1 MNKNWLARSACV
13 GTALFAIA
21 GHAYAADGSKL
32 RFPLSGSLGG
42 EIAAKQLTPG
52 LYGSVVVTQIEV
64 DKVTGD
70 DGNALKLVQ
79 AKAFLQPVTIPLP
92 SPTGPVPTAMTVSS
106 NFSGSA
112 TVAVKQSQTVSNIL
126 LGYLTETEYAG
137 GRLNLLVNIPY
148 MSLNRT
154 FSLTGDTPTLAP
166 LSSSVPG
173 PQAAAAAAGLQPN
186 IQGQFALKYQ
196 AELAANSTAA
206 SGSAADLGDMEVTGA
221 WVRQTDDM
229 KIIVGAT
236 LAMPT
241 AKYDKNSV
249 LNTGF
254 GNYYTLRPG
263 VAVSGRASEDLTLGA
278 KVSLG
283 LNSPNNDNGVRTGNF
298 VGLDLA
304 AAYLTPVGVFGPHV
318 MYVSQYED
326 DQGGT
331 FGGNRFNATGA
342 GVFYTTLIRPIN
354 AGLNFSYMQMLN
366 SRNALSGSFVQIRLT
381 KAF

>member
-1 MNKNWLARSACV
+1 MIKKSFYHSAY
-13 GTALFAIA
+13 AAAAMFAIA
-21 GHAYAADGSKL
+21 GQTYAADGWKL

-52 LYGSVVVTQIEV
+52 LYGSVVATQIEV
-64 DKVTGD
+64 DKVTGG
-70 DGNALKLVQ
+70 DGNALKLAQ
-79 AKAFLQPVTIPLP
+79 ANAFSQAVTSPP
-92 SPTGPVPTAMTVSS
+92 SPIAMTVNSS
-106 NFSGSA
+106 FSGSA

-137 GRLNLLVNIPY
+137 GRLNLMVNIPY

-154 FSLTGDTPTLAP
+154 FSLTGDTPKLAP

-173 PQAAAAAAGLQPN
+173 PQAAAVAAGLQTT

-196 AELAANSTAA
+196 AQLAANSTAA

-366 SRNALSGSFVQIRLT
+366 TRNALSGSFVQIRLT

>member
-1 MNKNWLARSACV
+1 
-13 GTALFAIA
+13 
-21 GHAYAADGSKL
+21 
-32 RFPLSGSLGG
+32 
-42 EIAAKQLTPG
+42 
-52 LYGSVVVTQIEV
+52 
-64 DKVTGD
+64 
-70 DGNALKLVQ
+70 
-79 AKAFLQPVTIPLP
+79 
-92 SPTGPVPTAMTVSS
+92 MTVSS
-106 NFSGSA
+106 SFSGSA

-154 FSLTGDTPTLAP
+154 FSLTGDTPKLAP

-173 PQAAAAAAGLQPN
+173 PQAAAVAAGLQTN
-186 IQGQFALKYQ
+186 VQGQFALKYQ
-196 AELAANSTAA
+196 AQLAANSTAA
-206 SGSAADLGDMEVTGA
+206 SGSAADLGDMEVSGA
-221 WVRQTDDM
+221 WVRQTDHM

-298 VGLDLA
+298 YGLDLA
-304 AAYLTPVGVFGPHV
+304 AAYLTPIGVFGPHV

-326 DQGGT
+326 DKGGT

-354 AGLNFSYMQMLN
+354 AGLNFSYMQMLGT
-366 SRNALSGSFVQIRLT
+366 RNALSGSFVQIRLT

>member
-70 DGNALKLVQ
+70 DGNALELVQ
-79 AKAFLQPVTIPLP
+79 AKAFSQAVTSPP
-92 SPTGPVPTAMTVSS
+92 SPIPMTVSS
-106 NFSGSA
+106 SFSGSA
-112 TVAVKQSQTVSNIL
+112 TVSVKQSQTVSNIL

-154 FSLTGDTPTLAP
+154 FSLAGDTPKLAP

-173 PQAAAAAAGLQPN
+173 PQAAAVAAGLQTN

-283 LNSPNNDNGVRTGNF
+283 LNSPNNDNGIRTGNF
-298 VGLDLA
+298 FGLDLA

-366 SRNALSGSFVQIRLT
+366 TRNALSGSFLQIRLT

>member
-1 MNKNWLARSACV
+1 MIKKSVYPSAYAAAV
-13 GTALFAIA
+13 LFAIA
-21 GHAYAADGSKL
+21 GQTYAADGWKL

-52 LYGSVVVTQIEV
+52 LYGSVVATQIEV
-64 DKVTGD
+64 DKVTGG
-70 DGNALKLVQ
+70 DGNALKLAQ
-79 AKAFLQPVTIPLP
+79 ANAFSQAVTSPP
-92 SPTGPVPTAMTVSS
+92 SPIAMTVNSS
-106 NFSGSA
+106 FSGSA

-137 GRLNLLVNIPY
+137 GRLNLMVNIPY

-154 FSLTGDTPTLAP
+154 FSLTGDTPKLAP

-173 PQAAAAAAGLQPN
+173 PQAAAVAAGLQTT

-196 AELAANSTAA
+196 AQLAANSTAG
-206 SGSAADLGDMEVTGA
+206 SGSAADFGDMEVTGA

-263 VAVSGRASEDLTLGA
+263 VAVSGRASENLTLGA

-283 LNSPNNDNGVRTGNF
+283 LNSPNKDNGVRTGNF

-318 MYVSQYED
+318 VYVSQYED
-326 DQGGT
+326 DQGGK
-331 FGGNRFNATGA
+331 FGGNRFNATGV

-366 SRNALSGSFVQIRLT
+366 TRNALSGSFVQIRLT

>member
-1 MNKNWLARSACV
+1 MIKKSFYHSAY
-13 GTALFAIA
+13 AAAAMFAIA
-21 GHAYAADGSKL
+21 GQTYAADGWKL

-52 LYGSVVVTQIEV
+52 LYGSVVATQIEV
-64 DKVTGD
+64 DKVTGG
-70 DGNALKLVQ
+70 DGNALTLTQ
-79 AKAFLQPVTIPLP
+79 ANAFSQAVTSPP
-92 SPTGPVPTAMTVSS
+92 SPIAMTVSS
-106 NFSGSA
+106 SYSGAA
-112 TVAVKQSQTVSNIL
+112 TVAVKQSQTVSNVV

-137 GRLNLLVNIPY
+137 GRLNMTVNIPY

-154 FSLTGDTPTLAP
+154 FSVSGPTPTLAP
-166 LSSSVPG
+166 LKSSVPG
-173 PQAAAAAAGLQPN
+173 PQAAAVASGLQPT

-196 AELAANSTAA
+196 AQLAANSTAA

-298 VGLDLA
+298 FGLDLA

-366 SRNALSGSFVQIRLT
+366 TRNALSGSFVQIRLT

>member
-70 DGNALKLVQ
+70 DGNALELVQ
-79 AKAFLQPVTIPLP
+79 AKAFSQAVTSPP
-92 SPTGPVPTAMTVSS
+92 SPIAMTVSS
-106 NFSGSA
+106 SFSGSA

-154 FSLTGDTPTLAP
+154 FSLAGDTPILAP

-173 PQAAAAAAGLQPN
+173 PQAAAVAAGLQTN

-298 VGLDLA
+298 YGLDLA

-331 FGGNRFNATGA
+331 LGGNRFNATGA

-366 SRNALSGSFVQIRLT
+366 TRNALSGSFVQIRLT

>member
-70 DGNALKLVQ
+70 DGNALELVQ
-79 AKAFLQPVTIPLP
+79 AKAFSQAVTSPP
-92 SPTGPVPTAMTVSS
+92 SPIPMTVSS
-106 NFSGSA
+106 SFSGSA
-112 TVAVKQSQTVSNIL
+112 TVSVKQSQTVSNIL

-154 FSLTGDTPTLAP
+154 FSLAGDTPKLAP

-173 PQAAAAAAGLQPN
+173 PQAAAVAAGLQTN

-283 LNSPNNDNGVRTGNF
+283 LNSPNNDNGIRTGNF
-298 VGLDLA
+298 FGLDLA

-366 SRNALSGSFVQIRLT
+366 TRNALSGSFVQIRLT

>member
-1 MNKNWLARSACV
+1 MNKNWLTRSACV

-79 AKAFLQPVTIPLP
+79 AKAFSQAVTSPP
-92 SPTGPVPTAMTVSS
+92 SPIAMTVSS
-106 NFSGSA
+106 SFSSSA

-137 GRLNLLVNIPY
+137 GRLNLVVNIPY

-154 FSLTGDTPTLAP
+154 FSLAGDTPILAP
-166 LSSSVPG
+166 LSSSVAS
-173 PQAAAAAAGLQPN
+173 PQAAAVAKGLQPN

-263 VAVSGRASEDLTLGA
+263 VAVSGRASENLTLGA

-298 VGLDLA
+298 FGLDLA

-366 SRNALSGSFVQIRLT
+366 TRNALSGSFVQIRLT

>member
-1 MNKNWLARSACV
+1 MIKKSFYHSAY
-13 GTALFAIA
+13 AAAAMFAIA
-21 GHAYAADGSKL
+21 GQTYAADGWKL

-52 LYGSVVVTQIEV
+52 LYGSVVATQIEV
-64 DKVTGD
+64 DKVTGG
-70 DGNALKLVQ
+70 DGNALTLTQ
-79 AKAFLQPVTIPLP
+79 ANAFSQAVTSPP
-92 SPTGPVPTAMTVSS
+92 SPIAMTVSS
-106 NFSGSA
+106 SYSGAA
-112 TVAVKQSQTVSNIL
+112 TVAVKQSQTVSNVV

-137 GRLNLLVNIPY
+137 GRLNMTVNIPY

-154 FSLTGDTPTLAP
+154 FSVSGPTPTLAP

-173 PQAAAAAAGLQPN
+173 PQAAAVTAGLQTT

-196 AELAANSTAA
+196 AQLAANSTAA

-298 VGLDLA
+298 FGLDLA

-366 SRNALSGSFVQIRLT
+366 TRNALSGSFVQIRLT

>member
-79 AKAFLQPVTIPLP
+79 AKAFSQAVP
-92 SPTGPVPTAMTVSS
+92 SPIAMTVSS
-106 NFSGSA
+106 SFSGFA

-166 LSSSVPG
+166 LSPSVAS
-173 PQAAAAAAGLQPN
+173 PQAAAVAKGLQTN

-298 VGLDLA
+298 FGLDLA

-366 SRNALSGSFVQIRLT
+366 TRNALSGSFVQIRLT

>member
-42 EIAAKQLTPG
+42 EIAVKQLTPG

-70 DGNALKLVQ
+70 DGNALELVQ
-79 AKAFLQPVTIPLP
+79 AKAFSQAVTSPP
-92 SPTGPVPTAMTVSS
+92 SPIAMTVSS
-106 NFSGSA
+106 SFSGSA
-112 TVAVKQSQTVSNIL
+112 TVSVKQSQTVSNIL

-154 FSLTGDTPTLAP
+154 FSLAGDTPKLAP

-173 PQAAAAAAGLQPN
+173 PQAAAVAAGLQTN

-298 VGLDLA
+298 YGLDLA

-331 FGGNRFNATGA
+331 LGGNRFNATGA

-366 SRNALSGSFVQIRLT
+366 TRNALSGSFLQIRLT

>member
-1 MNKNWLARSACV
+1 V

-79 AKAFLQPVTIPLP
+79 ANAFSQAVTSPP
-92 SPTGPVPTAMTVSS
+92 SPIAMTVSS
-106 NFSGSA
+106 SFSGSA

-154 FSLTGDTPTLAP
+154 FSLTGDTPKLAP
-166 LSSSVPG
+166 LGSSVPG
-173 PQAAAAAAGLQPN
+173 PQAAAVAAGLQTN
-186 IQGQFALKYQ
+186 VQGQFALKYQ
-196 AELAANSTAA
+196 AQLAANSTAA

-298 VGLDLA
+298 FGLDLA

-366 SRNALSGSFVQIRLT
+366 TRNALSGSFVQIRLT

>member
-1 MNKNWLARSACV
+1 MNKNWLTRSACV

-79 AKAFLQPVTIPLP
+79 ANAFSQAVTSPP
-92 SPTGPVPTAMTVSS
+92 SPIAMTVSS
-106 NFSGSA
+106 SFSSSA

-137 GRLNLLVNIPY
+137 GRLNLVVNIPY

-154 FSLTGDTPTLAP
+154 FSLAGDTPILAP
-166 LSSSVPG
+166 LSSSVAS
-173 PQAAAAAAGLQPN
+173 PQAAAVAKGLQPN

-263 VAVSGRASEDLTLGA
+263 VAVSGRASENLTLGA

-298 VGLDLA
+298 FGLDLA

-366 SRNALSGSFVQIRLT
+366 TRNALSGSFVQIRLT

>member
-1 MNKNWLARSACV
+1 MIKKSFYHSAY
-13 GTALFAIA
+13 AAAAMFAIA
-21 GHAYAADGSKL
+21 GQTYAADGWKL

-52 LYGSVVVTQIEV
+52 LYGSVVATQIEV
-64 DKVTGD
+64 DKVTGG
-70 DGNALKLVQ
+70 DGNALTLTQ
-79 AKAFLQPVTIPLP
+79 ANAFSQAVTSPP
-92 SPTGPVPTAMTVSS
+92 SPTAMTVSS
-106 NFSGSA
+106 SFSGSA

-137 GRLNLLVNIPY
+137 GRLNLMVNIPY

-154 FSLTGDTPTLAP
+154 FSLTGDTPKLAP

-173 PQAAAAAAGLQPN
+173 PQAAAVAAGLQTT

-196 AELAANSTAA
+196 AQLAANSTAG

-298 VGLDLA
+298 FGLDLA

-326 DQGGT
+326 DQGGAY
-331 FGGNRFNATGA
+331 GGNRFNATGA

-366 SRNALSGSFVQIRLT
+366 TRNALSGSFVQIRLT

>member
-70 DGNALKLVQ
+70 DGNALELVQ
-79 AKAFLQPVTIPLP
+79 AKAFSQAVTSPP
-92 SPTGPVPTAMTVSS
+92 SPIPMTVSS
-106 NFSGSA
+106 SFSGSA
-112 TVAVKQSQTVSNIL
+112 TVSVKQSQTVSNIL

-154 FSLTGDTPTLAP
+154 FSLAGDTPKLAP

-173 PQAAAAAAGLQPN
+173 PQAAAVAAGLQTN

-283 LNSPNNDNGVRTGNF
+283 LNSPNNDNGIRTGNF
-298 VGLDLA
+298 FGLDLA

-366 SRNALSGSFVQIRLT
+366 SRNALSGSFLQIRLT

>member
-1 MNKNWLARSACV
+1 V

-70 DGNALKLVQ
+70 DGSALKLVQ
-79 AKAFLQPVTIPLP
+79 ANAFSQAVTSPP
-92 SPTGPVPTAMTVSS
+92 SPIAMTVNSS
-106 NFSGSA
+106 FSGSA

-154 FSLTGDTPTLAP
+154 FSLTGDTPKLAP

-173 PQAAAAAAGLQPN
+173 PQAAAVTAGLQTT

-196 AELAANSTAA
+196 AQLAANSTAG
-206 SGSAADLGDMEVTGA
+206 SGSAADLGDMEVSGA

-241 AKYDKNSV
+241 AKYDKNSA

-298 VGLDLA
+298 FGLDLA

-326 DQGGT
+326 DKGGT

-354 AGLNFSYMQMLN
+354 AGLNFSYMQMLGT
-366 SRNALSGSFVQIRLT
+366 RNALSGSFVQIRLT

>member
-1 MNKNWLARSACV
+1 MIKKSFYHSAY
-13 GTALFAIA
+13 AAAAMFAIA
-21 GHAYAADGSKL
+21 GQTYAADGWKL

-52 LYGSVVVTQIEV
+52 LYGSVVATQIEV
-64 DKVTGD
+64 DKVTGG
-70 DGNALKLVQ
+70 DGNALTLTQ
-79 AKAFLQPVTIPLP
+79 ANAFSQAVTSPP
-92 SPTGPVPTAMTVSS
+92 SPIAMTVSS
-106 NFSGSA
+106 SYSGAA
-112 TVAVKQSQTVSNIL
+112 TVAVKQSQTVSNVV

-137 GRLNLLVNIPY
+137 GRLNMTVNIPY

-154 FSLTGDTPTLAP
+154 FSVSGPTPTLAP

-173 PQAAAAAAGLQPN
+173 PQAAAVTAGLQTT

-196 AELAANSTAA
+196 AQLAANSTAG
-206 SGSAADLGDMEVTGA
+206 SGSAADFGDMEVTGA

-298 VGLDLA
+298 FGLDLA

-366 SRNALSGSFVQIRLT
+366 TRNALSGSFVQIRLT

>member
-1 MNKNWLARSACV
+1 V

-70 DGNALKLVQ
+70 DGNALELVQ
-79 AKAFLQPVTIPLP
+79 AKAFSQAVTSPP
-92 SPTGPVPTAMTVSS
+92 SPIAMTVSS
-106 NFSGSA
+106 SFSGSA

-154 FSLTGDTPTLAP
+154 FSLAGDTPILAP

-173 PQAAAAAAGLQPN
+173 PQAAAVAAGLQTN

-298 VGLDLA
+298 YGLDLA

-331 FGGNRFNATGA
+331 LGGNRFNATGA

-366 SRNALSGSFVQIRLT
+366 TRNALSGSFVQIRLT

>member
-1 MNKNWLARSACV
+1 MIKKSFYHSAY
-13 GTALFAIA
+13 AAAAMFAIA
-21 GHAYAADGSKL
+21 GQTYAADGWKL

-52 LYGSVVVTQIEV
+52 LYGSVVATQIEV

-79 AKAFLQPVTIPLP
+79 AKAFSQAVP
-92 SPTGPVPTAMTVSS
+92 SPIAMTVSS
-106 NFSGSA
+106 SFSGSA

-166 LSSSVPG
+166 LSPSVAS
-173 PQAAAAAAGLQPN
+173 PQAAAVAKGLQTN

-298 VGLDLA
+298 FGLDLA

-326 DQGGT
+326 DQGGAY
-331 FGGNRFNATGA
+331 GGNRFNATGA

-366 SRNALSGSFVQIRLT
+366 TRNALSGSFVQIRLT

>member
-79 AKAFLQPVTIPLP
+79 ANAFSQAVTSPP
-92 SPTGPVPTAMTVSS
+92 SPIAMTVNSS
-106 NFSGSA
+106 FSGSA

-154 FSLTGDTPTLAP
+154 FSLTGDTPKLAP

-173 PQAAAAAAGLQPN
+173 PQAAAVAAGLQTN
-186 IQGQFALKYQ
+186 VQGQFALKYQ
-196 AELAANSTAA
+196 AQLAANSTAA

-298 VGLDLA
+298 FGLDLA

-366 SRNALSGSFVQIRLT
+366 TRNALSGSFVQIRLT

>member
-1 MNKNWLARSACV
+1 MNKNWLTRSACV

-79 AKAFLQPVTIPLP
+79 AYAFSQAVTSPP
-92 SPTGPVPTAMTVSS
+92 SPIAMTVSS
-106 NFSGSA
+106 SFSGSA

-154 FSLTGDTPTLAP
+154 FSLTGDTPKLAP
-166 LSSSVPG
+166 LGSSVPG
-173 PQAAAAAAGLQPN
+173 PQAAAVAAGLQTN
-186 IQGQFALKYQ
+186 VQGQFALKYQ
-196 AELAANSTAA
+196 AQLAANSTAA

-263 VAVSGRASEDLTLGA
+263 VAVSGRASENLTLGA

-298 VGLDLA
+298 FGLDLA

-326 DQGGT
+326 DKGGT

-366 SRNALSGSFVQIRLT
+366 TRNALSGSFVQIRLT

>member
-70 DGNALKLVQ
+70 DGNALELVQ
-79 AKAFLQPVTIPLP
+79 AKAFSQAVTSPP
-92 SPTGPVPTAMTVSS
+92 SPIPMTVSS
-106 NFSGSA
+106 SFSGSA
-112 TVAVKQSQTVSNIL
+112 TVSVKQSQTVSNIL

-154 FSLTGDTPTLAP
+154 FSLAGDTPKLAP

-173 PQAAAAAAGLQPN
+173 PQAAAVAAGLQTN

-283 LNSPNNDNGVRTGNF
+283 LNSPNNDNGIRTGNF
-298 VGLDLA
+298 FGLDLA

-366 SRNALSGSFVQIRLT
+366 TRNALSGSVLQIRLT

>member
-1 MNKNWLARSACV
+1 MIKKSFYHSAY
-13 GTALFAIA
+13 AAAAMFAIA
-21 GHAYAADGSKL
+21 GQTYAADGWKL

-52 LYGSVVVTQIEV
+52 LYGSVVATQIEV
-64 DKVTGD
+64 DKVTGG
-70 DGNALKLVQ
+70 DGNALTLTQ
-79 AKAFLQPVTIPLP
+79 ANAFSQAVTSPP
-92 SPTGPVPTAMTVSS
+92 SPIAMTVNS
-106 NFSGSA
+106 NYSGAA
-112 TVAVKQSQTVSNIL
+112 TVAVKQSQTVSNVV

-137 GRLNLLVNIPY
+137 GRLNMTVNIPY

-154 FSLTGDTPTLAP
+154 FSVSGPTPTLAP
-166 LSSSVPG
+166 LKSSVPG
-173 PQAAAAAAGLQPN
+173 PQAAAVASGLQPT

-196 AELAANSTAA
+196 AQLAANSTAA

-298 VGLDLA
+298 FGLDLA

-366 SRNALSGSFVQIRLT
+366 TRNALSGSFVQIRLT

>member
-79 AKAFLQPVTIPLP
+79 ATAFSQAVTSPP
-92 SPTGPVPTAMTVSS
+92 SPIPMTVSS
-106 NFSGSA
+106 SFSGSA
-112 TVAVKQSQTVSNIL
+112 TVSVKQSQTVSNIL

-154 FSLTGDTPTLAP
+154 FSLAGDTPKLAP

-173 PQAAAAAAGLQPN
+173 PQAAAVAAGLQTN

-283 LNSPNNDNGVRTGNF
+283 LNSPNNDNGIRTGNF
-298 VGLDLA
+298 FGLDLA

-366 SRNALSGSFVQIRLT
+366 SRNALSGSFLQIRLT

>member
-21 GHAYAADGSKL
+21 GHAYAADGWKL

-52 LYGSVVVTQIEV
+52 LYGSVVATQVEV
-64 DKVTGD
+64 DKVTGG
-70 DGNALKLVQ
+70 DGNAL
-79 AKAFLQPVTIPLP
+79 TIALP
-92 SPTGPVPTAMTVSS
+92 PGELNMAVTGPPPKSIAINVSS
-106 NFSGSA
+106 SYSGAA
-112 TVAVKQSQTVSNIL
+112 TVAVKQSQTVSNVV

-137 GRLNLLVNIPY
+137 GRLNMTVNIPY
-148 MSLNRT
+148 ISLNRK
-154 FSLTGDTPTLAP
+154 FSLSSDPPQLAP
-166 LSSSVPG
+166 LISSVPAA
-173 PQAAAAAAGLQPN
+173 QAYISGKQTET
-186 IQGQFALKYQ
+186 QEKFALKYQ
-196 AELAANSTAA
+196 AQLAANSTAA

-241 AKYDKNSV
+241 AKYDKNSDF
-249 LNTGF
+249 NTGF

-298 VGLDLA
+298 WGLDLA
-304 AAYLTPVGVFGPHV
+304 AAYLTPIGVFGPHLLQV
-318 MYVSQYED
+318 TQYED
-326 DQGGT
+326 DQGGN
-331 FGGNRFNATGA
+331 FGGNRFSATGA

-354 AGLNFSYMQMLN
+354 AGLNFSYMQMLD

>member
-64 DKVTGD
+64 DKVTGG
-70 DGNALKLVQ
+70 DGNALTMALPPGELNM
-79 AKAFLQPVTIPLP
+79 AVT
-92 SPTGPVPTAMTVSS
+92 SPPPNSIAIKFSS
-106 NFSGSA
+106 RYAGAA
-112 TVAVKQSQTVSNIL
+112 TVAVKQSQTVSNVV

-137 GRLNLLVNIPY
+137 GRLNMTVNIPY
-148 MSLNRT
+148 ISLNRT
-154 FSLTGDTPTLAP
+154 FSLSSDPPQLAP
-166 LSSSVPG
+166 LISSVPTA
-173 PQAAAAAAGLQPN
+173 QAYISGQQAKVQD
-186 IQGQFALKYQ
+186 QFALAYPAKFA
-196 AELAANSTAA
+196 AETAAASAAA
-206 SGSAADLGDMEVTGA
+206 SGTAADLGDMEVTGA

-263 VAVSGRASEDLTLGA
+263 VAASGRASENLTLGA

-283 LNSPNNDNGVRTGNF
+283 LNSPNKDNGVRTGNF

-318 MYVSQYED
+318 VYVSQYED
-326 DQGGT
+326 DQGGK
-331 FGGNRFNATGA
+331 FGGNRFNATGV

-354 AGLNFSYMQMLN
+354 AGLNFSYMQMLD

>member
-1 MNKNWLARSACV
+1 MIKKSFYHSAY
-13 GTALFAIA
+13 AAAAMFAIA
-21 GHAYAADGSKL
+21 GQTYAADGWKL

-52 LYGSVVVTQIEV
+52 LYGSVVATQIEV
-64 DKVTGD
+64 DKVTGG
-70 DGNALKLVQ
+70 DGNALTLTQ
-79 AKAFLQPVTIPLP
+79 ANAFSQAVTSPP
-92 SPTGPVPTAMTVSS
+92 SPIAMTVSS
-106 NFSGSA
+106 SFSGSA

-137 GRLNLLVNIPY
+137 GRLNFLVNIPY

-154 FSLTGDTPTLAP
+154 FAVSGPTPTLAP

-173 PQAAAAAAGLQPN
+173 PQAAAVTAGLQTT

-196 AELAANSTAA
+196 AQLAANSTAA

-298 VGLDLA
+298 FGLDLA

-366 SRNALSGSFVQIRLT
+366 TRNALSGSFVQIRLT